1 MKDLVAHPDFTWTN
15 PNRMRSVVSV
25 FAGNMAAFHAA
36 DGSGYEFVGDVV
48 LKVDKINNQIAA
60 RLAGS
65 FSLWRK
71 YDEVRQELMKAQ
83 LRRIKES
90 EGVSKDVF
98 EIAKKSLE

>member
-1 MKDLVAHPDFTWTN
+1 
-15 PNRMRSVVSV
+15 
-25 FAGNMAAFHAA
+25 MAAFHAA

-65 FSLWRK
+65 FSLWKK
-71 YDEVRQELMKAQ
+71 YDPARQELMKAQ
-83 LRRIKES
+83 LRRITET

-98 EIAKKSLE
+98 EIASKSLV